1 MYVPV
6 AQFGTQ
12 DMTLLVR
19 TTMANPESLTSAIT
33 AKVRELDP
41 ELPVTDI
48 KTLDQYR
55 SDSVAVPRFNT
66 FLLSLFAALALTLTA
81 IGLYGV
87 ISYSV
92 TQRTNEIG
100 IRMALG
106 AGTADILKM
115 ILRQGMKLV
124 VIGLC
129 IGLGLALAMTRM
141 IGSLLHEVSVYD
153 PFTFVAVAVTLFSI
167 ALLACLIPARRST
180 KTDPLVSL
188 KYE

>member
-19 TTMANPESLTSAIT
+19 TATAHPEALTSAIT
-33 AKVRELDP
+33 AKVREIDP

-55 SDSVAVPRFNT
+55 TDSVAVPRFNT

-115 ILRQGMKLV
+115 ILQQGMKLV
-124 VIGLC
+124 I
-129 IGLGLALAMTRM
+129 IGLGIGLVLAFAVTRM
-141 IGSLLHEVSVYD
+141 IGSLLHNVSVYD
-153 PFTFVAVAVTLFSI
+153 PFTFAAVAFILLGI
-167 ALLACLIPARRST
+167 ALFACFIPARRAT